1 MHSHGRVIVVSSA
14 NADIVVNAERIPG
27 PGETVHGSRASELNG
42 GKGANQAV
50 AAARAGAKV
59 VFIGALGDDA
69 AGVSALQD
77 LVSEGVDTSKIQLIT
92 GGQTGRA
99 YITVGADS
107 ENCIV
112 VIPGTN
118 GLLDP
123 TRVTHSLAELGL
135 GESDLVVLGY
145 EVSDEVV
152 MAAARAGHQAGSQ
165 VVLNPSPSRPHPAGL
180 YETQP
185 IIIANESEA
194 FDLSGVEG
202 AEAQAT
208 AIAAN
213 TDATVVI
220 TLGSAGA
227 LLLEQGEFSRAT
239 GARVQPVDTTG
250 AGDTFAGVFCAALA
264 AGLDKV
270 SALQRAVAAAGL
282 SVTVA
287 GARASSP
294 TAAMIDAALASN

>member
-1 MHSHGRVIVVSSA
+1 MHSQGRVIVVSSA
-14 NADIVVNAERIPG
+14 NADIVVNAARSPG
-27 PGETVHGSRASELNG
+27 PGETGPGTRASELNG

-50 AAARAGAKV
+50 GAARAGAGV
-59 VFIGALGDDA
+59 IFIGARGDDA
-69 AGVSALQD
+69 AGNSALAD
-77 LVSEGVDTSKIQLIT
+77 LVAEGVDTSKTQVIP

-99 YITVGADS
+99 YITVGSDS

-123 TRVTHSLAELGL
+123 TWVTNSLTELAL

-152 MAAARAGHQAGSQ
+152 LAAARAGHQAGSR

-180 YETQP
+180 YDAQP
-185 IIIANESEA
+185 IIITNESEA

-202 AEAQAT
+202 AEAQAST
-208 AIAAN
+208 IAASTN
-213 TDATVVI
+213 SPVVI

-227 LLLEQGEFSRAT
+227 LLLQDGEFARAT

-264 AGLDKV
+264 AGLDQAT
-270 SALQRAVAAAGL
+270 ALRRAVAAAGI
-282 SVTVA
+282 SVTIA

-294 TAAMIDAALASN
+294 TADRIDAALASD